1 MKTSKKVLAVLL
13 TIATLIGIFSCATTV
28 FAEDLNEYTD
38 NKAYQENLLT
48 ETVET
53 EEEKAEIVCEVPEK
67 RDEYSKT
74 YKRADGSYTS
84 IISQTPLHIYEEG
97 QWNEIVD
104 TFEIQNGEIVS
115 SGASAY
121 SLRTPTVDLPDLD
134 DTIIKDTAIS
144 KGISDGDEN
153 KNFSNSIEGN
163 IINNDTAHSEILVKL
178 NDAVFEPFKEA
189 SVTVTD
195 VNYYSS
201 GYFMGGNVLVKA
213 IKGNWNSETITYNDV
228 YSDNSGIRY
237 ENTVIDYYT
246 GTTFTDN
253 PDAKTV
259 YFNITDLFNQWL
271 TGERNNDGFV
281 LTAENEDTQG
291 VFILAGDHTPSNT
304 TFEFNT
310 FCSIDYVDTSCSN
323 DSFEYLTQEIGR
335 AGQASVNTFSRSL
348 SVTRNDISM
357 DGLRM
362 PVSVGFNYSPAITT
376 CLNLYKTILE
386 IAGVEVEVDL
396 PYGQNWC
403 PTYLQYIFGITE
415 GQFQFFTEEGTLV
428 TFNQREETIEET
440 DENGNKTTETEIVF
454 EADET
459 SDRGYTLE
467 LIDQADGTSFE
478 NLRVTNPNGESLYF
492 NDMGL
497 VTEIHESEPNSD
509 GTYDKISITFDEE
522 NPFKIDCI
530 TDGIGRI
537 YDFVYDREDGLLSE
551 IKCLTAEGTPIKAGT
566 TNVDLKTTYGYDSK
580 GNLTSVTY
588 PDGETVNYTYES
600 KGNLIKAQNI
610 DGYNIQYTYD
620 TLGKVTDIAEYA
632 GTTRGNTIKLI
643 QLSNRQVKVVDGYNG
658 TETYQF
664 GRDGKL
670 NYTFDEKGNYL
681 KSDYAP
687 AKDEN
692 VYSSND
698 WSISSQNLL
707 KNGSFEEN
715 SLIIT
720 NLDGARYWST
730 EFETTALPEQQK
742 ENEEIIGYD
751 SKNFGEKA
759 YLISSEDKCTEFV
772 SQTID
777 VFNSGSYTFSA
788 FVRSEVAGELSL
800 KIKAIDDSGSVQNS
814 DIVKISST
822 EGWERYSVTYTPE
835 NNFEPAEITV
845 QIGFEESKGTYYVDC
860 AQLEGGLGTAEYNL
874 VQNGSFNN
882 SDEYWS
888 NSEIITDLINLTT
901 IKAVKLLGG
910 LPSYNE
916 TELEDH
922 ISATTQNI
930 KINGKK
936 GEIYSIGGWFK
947 GVFDDNYIYENVPTQ
962 YTELAEQL
970 TSSSAQIKVTYSYID
985 EAQQTVT
992 ESFAVDFAPHNHG
1005 WQYAV
1010 DSFALKGDTESVDV
1024 TIIAKNIVGDSFATG
1039 IELTLDNNAFSF
1051 VEDEEAETSEEPET
1065 EAEDN
1070 TITGNTTS
1078 EECPCEDCE
1087 ELDCDCRCENEAVC
1101 TCIQCKRRSGIE
1113 ATSEDGKTI
1122 TTSSFDGE
1130 KYMQSAVTYSN
1141 DLNNIISETDEN
1153 NISSGYAYNE
1163 NGGLTAFTDG
1173 ADNST
1178 TYQSNAM
1185 GYLTLAESNVSD
1197 LTDNAV
1203 KMAISYVYDGDL
1215 LTTVNQGN
1223 VQYTYEYD
1231 IWGQLEKILVDG
1243 ETLVWYNYGD
1253 ETNRTRLKSIVF
1265 GSSEETGFTVKY
1277 TYDTNGNIVS
1287 VEKYRMVEGE
1297 KDSITYN
1304 YAYDNLGNL
1313 DYIKDNGTGHFLDYT
1328 DDGIVIK
1335 DGQNGPVI
1343 YETKDV
1349 TPEIEEDETTEGVST
1364 EIDNETPEIV
1374 SITQETANGTSYNH
1388 KIYESDYSEETGK
1401 STGNEAVSVVV
1412 SQDKNNNFTYGKTIG
1427 TQTLSDWFG
1436 RNEAVTVMTKDPVDT
1451 ATTDFASIS
1460 SQYSYVTKNN
1470 ITTNL
1475 ISSVTNTITGEEE
1488 NNVNYTYTYDSNGR
1502 ITNASTVSSVPN
1514 LSGASQYVY
1523 DEAGQLIREITG
1535 SITYEYSYDSKG
1547 NISTRKHYSGET
1559 LTKTDT
1565 FTYASDTWE
1574 DRLTGYNNK
1583 TIAYDSIGNPT
1594 SYLGAT
1600 LSWRG
1605 RELAGYSKGN
1615 KQISYS
1621 YDVDGMR
1628 YRKVVYENNS
1638 LKATYDYVYS
1648 DGTLILL
1655 TYTANDVS
1663 NTARFVYDSWGE
1675 PRGFMLNDSATYLYL
1690 KNAQGDI
1697 TGIVD
1702 ENGAVLLT
1710 YSYTAWGKVTYSAT
1724 SMESMALAVT
1734 LSNVNPF
1741 TYRGYCYD
1749 YDIGM
1754 YYLQSRYYDPQ
1765 ICRFINADSTDYL
1778 GATGT
1783 LISYNLFAYC
1793 ENDGVN
1799 MVDPKGTAAISA
1811 ILGFVMG
1818 AVFGA
1823 IGFFL
1828 DIIIENI
1835 NLLKNA
1841 TKLKEEIKS
1850 KLSEKKEKVKLFL
1863 DVLLGGVDGA
1873 FSTTNKFKILKK
1885 IYSLINN
1892 IYSFASSGF
1901 DVLSLVIELIISY
1914 ICSKMLITE
1923 QVMKKFNYKKVKNN
1937 AKSLAKNFKN
1947 LSSKKIEQ
1955 LVKVLKNQIMYYIK
1969 NNKKLYKKFI
1979 TNYSLTKVSSWTSKL
1994 PELYKTIK
2002 AMGG

>member
-1 MKTSKKVLAVLL
+1 MKTSKKVLAILL
-13 TIATLIGIFSCATTV
+13 TIATLMGIFSCGTTV
-28 FAEDLNEYTD
+28 FAEEYNEYTD
-38 NKAYQENLLT
+38 NKAYQEKLLT
-48 ETVET
+48 ESVET
-53 EEEKAEIVCEVPEK
+53 EEKKAEIVCEVPEK
-67 RDEYSKT
+67 RGEYSKT

-84 IISQTPLHIYEEG
+84 IVSQTPLHTYEDG
-97 QWNEIVD
+97 QWNEIGD
-104 TFEIQNGEIVS
+104 SFEIENGEIVS
-115 SGASAY
+115 SGASTY
-121 SLRTPTVDLPDLD
+121 SLRTPSVTIPDFD
-134 DTIIKDTAIS
+134 DTIIEDTVIS
-144 KGISDGDEN
+144 KGISEGDEN

-213 IKGNWNSETITYNDV
+213 INGNWNSKTVTYNDV
-228 YSDNSGIRY
+228 YSDNSGISY
-237 ENTVIDYYT
+237 ENPVIDYYI
-246 GTTFTDN
+246 GTTFVDR
-253 PDAKTV
+253 PQSITV
-259 YFNITDLFNQWL
+259 YFNITELFNQWL
-271 TGERNNDGFV
+271 TGDRSNDGFV
-281 LTAENEDTQG
+281 LTAENEDTEG
-291 VFILAGDHTPSNT
+291 LFILAGDYTPSST
-304 TFEFNT
+304 TFEFNS

-348 SVTRNDISM
+348 SVTRSDISM

-376 CLNLYKTILE
+376 CLDLYKTILE
-386 IAGVEVEVDL
+386 IAGEDVEIDL

-403 PTYLQYIFGITE
+403 PTYLQYIFEIVE

-428 TFNQREETIEET
+428 TFNQSEETIEEI

-454 EADET
+454 VADET
-459 SDRGYTLE
+459 SDIGYSLE
-467 LIDQADGTSFE
+467 LIDQERGFAFE
-478 NLRVTNPNGESLYF
+478 NLRVTNPSGEAIYF
-492 NDMGL
+492 NDIGL
-497 VTEIHESEPNSD
+497 VSEIREAEPNSD
-509 GTYDKISITFDEE
+509 GSYDKISITFDEE
-522 NPFKIDCI
+522 NPFKIGYI
-530 TDGIGRI
+530 TDGIGRK
-537 YDFVYDREDGLLSE
+537 YAFVYDNESGLLSE
-551 IKCLTAEGTPIKAGT
+551 IKCLTADGVPIKAGT
-566 TNVDLKTTYGYDSK
+566 TETDLKVTYGYDDN
-580 GNLTSVTY
+580 GNLTTVTY
-588 PDGETVNYTYES
+588 PDGEAVTYTYES
-600 KGNLIKAQNI
+600 RNLTKAQNI

-620 TLGKVTDIAEYA
+620 SLGKVTNISEYA
-632 GTTRGNTIKLI
+632 GTTPGNTIALT
-643 QLSNRQVKVVDGYNG
+643 QHSNRQVKVVDGYNG

-670 NYTFDEKGNYL
+670 NYTFDERGNYL

-692 VYSSND
+692 VYSSNE

-715 SLIIT
+715 SSIIT
-720 NLDGARYWST
+720 NLDGAKYWST

-742 ENEEIIGYD
+742 ENDEIIGYD
-751 SKNFGEKA
+751 SKSFGEKA
-759 YLISSEDKCTEFV
+759 YFISSENDCTDYLT
-772 SQTID
+772 QT
-777 VFNSGSYTFSA
+777 VEVGSAASYTFSA

-800 KIKAIDDSGSVQNS
+800 KIKAISDSGSVQNS
-814 DIVKISST
+814 DTVKISST
-822 EGWERYSVTYTPE
+822 EGWERFSVTYTPE
-835 NNFEPAEITV
+835 NNFVPAEITV
-845 QIGFEESKGTYYVDC
+845 QIGFEDSKGTYYVDC
-860 AQLEGGLGTAEYNL
+860 AQLEKGLGTAEYNL
-874 VQNGSFNN
+874 IENGSFNN
-882 SDEYWS
+882 NDEYWS
-888 NSEIITDLINLTT
+888 NSEIEADLTA
-901 IKAVKLLGG
+901 IKAVKLTGG
-910 LPSYNE
+910 LPSYNDS
-916 TELEDH
+916 ELTDH
-922 ISATTQNI
+922 FSATTQNVR
-930 KINGKK
+930 INGKK
-936 GEIYSIGGWFK
+936 GDIYSVGGWFK
-947 GVFDDNYIYENVPTQ
+947 GIFDDNYIYENVSTQ
-962 YTELAEQL
+962 YTDLAEQL
-970 TSSSAQIKVTYSYID
+970 TSSSAQIKVTYSYTNSEQ
-985 EAQQTVT
+985 EAVT
-992 ESFAVDFAPHNHG
+992 ESFAVDFAPHNED

-1010 DSFALKGDTESVDV
+1010 DSFALKGDAEFVDV
-1024 TIIAKNIVGDSFATG
+1024 TIIAKNIPADCYATG
-1039 IELTLDNNAFSF
+1039 IELTEDNDAFSF
-1051 VEDEEAETSEEPET
+1051 VEDEEAETSEEPEA
-1065 EAEDN
+1065 EGEDN
-1070 TITGNTTS
+1070 TTTETTTP

-1087 ELDCDCRCENEAVC
+1087 ELDCSCRCESAEAC
-1101 TCIQCKRRSGIE
+1101 TCVQCKRRSDIE
-1113 ATSEDGKTI
+1113 ASSEDGKTV

-1130 KYMQSAVTYSN
+1130 KYMQSAVTYSS
-1141 DLNNIISETDEN
+1141 DLNNVVSETDEN
-1153 NISSGYAYNE
+1153 NISSGYAYNV
-1163 NGGLTAFTDG
+1163 NGGLTSFTDG
-1173 ADNST
+1173 AGSET

-1185 GYLTLAESNVSD
+1185 GYLTLAESNVSG

-1203 KMAISYVYDGDL
+1203 KMAISYAYDGDL

-1231 IWGQLEKILVDG
+1231 EWGQLCQVLVDG
-1243 ETLVWYNYGD
+1243 KKLICYNYGRKVYRSRI
-1253 ETNRTRLKSIVF
+1253 TNVIF
-1265 GSSEETGFTVKY
+1265 GSSKDKGFTVKY
-1277 TYDTNGNIVS
+1277 TYDEKTGDIVA
-1287 VEKYRMVEGE
+1287 VEKYRFIEGE

-1304 YAYDNLGNL
+1304 YKYDNLGNL

-1328 DDGIVIK
+1328 DEGVVIK

-1349 TPEIEEDETTEGVST
+1349 TPEPEEDEEISEGEGDDTQVT
-1364 EIDNETPEIV
+1364 DNGTPEIA

-1401 STGNEAVSVVV
+1401 STENEAVSVVMN
-1412 SQDKNNNFTYGKTIG
+1412 SDNNGNFTYGKIIG

-1488 NNVNYTYTYDSNGR
+1488 NTVNYNYTYDSNER

-1514 LSGASQYVY
+1514 FSGSSQYVY

-1535 SITYEYSYDSKG
+1535 STTYEYAYDSKG
-1547 NISTRKHYSGET
+1547 NITTRKVYSGET

-1565 FTYASDTWE
+1565 FTYNTESWE

-1583 TIAYDSIGNPT
+1583 TITYDSIGNPT

-1628 YRKVVYENNS
+1628 YRKVVEEDNKKS
-1638 LKATYDYVYS
+1638 TYDYVYS

-1655 TYTANDVS
+1655 TYTANGVS
-1663 NTARFVYDSWGE
+1663 NTARFVYDSFGE

-1710 YSYTAWGKVTYSAT
+1710 YSYNSWGKVSFTAT
-1724 SMESMALAVT
+1724 DMESMALAAT

-1749 YDIGM
+1749 FDIKM
-1754 YYLQSRYYDPQ
+1754 YYLQSRYYDPE

-1783 LISYNLFAYC
+1783 LLSYNLFAYC
-1793 ENDGVN
+1793 ENDSVN
-1799 MVDPKGTAAISA
+1799 RVDEDGRSWK
-1811 ILGFVMG
+1811 
-1818 AVFGA
+1818 
-1823 IGFFL
+1823 
-1828 DIIIENI
+1828 D
-1835 NLLKNA
+1835 
-1841 TKLKEEIKS
+1841 LKEALKS
-1850 KLSEKKEKVKLFL
+1850 IGVKVKS
-1863 DVLLGGVDGA
+1863 V
-1873 FSTTNKFKILKK
+1873 
-1885 IYSLINN
+1885 Y
-1892 IYSFASSGF
+1892 
-1901 DVLSLVIELIISY
+1901 
-1914 ICSKMLITE
+1914 
-1923 QVMKKFNYKKVKNN
+1923 KKFSDLTSSKCTEIIKK
-1937 AKSLAKNFKN
+1937 AKKGYSIGKTIKDF
-1947 LSSKKIEQ
+1947 SKKIKKTLENCTDDVFQ
-1955 LVKVLKNQIMYYIK
+1955 HVRDVVNIGYFENKGKKGYQAIYRKSYGINE
-1969 NNKKLYKKFI
+1969 KKLYNYRYSVYEAAWLYLLAAKNCDMLNKKWIDLSEDCQLELINMFA
-1979 TNYSLTKVSSWTSKL
+1979 SWDKKVALNIGRYYGAEVGEDVIVTSVKL
-1994 PELYKTIK
+1994 GIK
-2002 AMGG
+2002 FVKVK